1 MVSRS
6 GNSIFRYVELNSISN
21 FSFLEGG
28 SHPEELVECA
38 AVLGYAGIGIADY
51 FAFSGSVRSH
61 IAAKNIGIGH
71 IVGSRLRVSLSPHAC
86 AHDVI
91 IYPTSRDGYG
101 NLSREISTI
110 HRKHQD
116 RVREDRSIGSGQSA
130 PFSVVWSEIEEAVSG
145 SQIIIVPDNRALSSR
160 YVYQRSLLEFT
171 SAVLASHGKNKTT
184 ISVHNNLAPEDPYAN
199 AQIFKLA
206 DHLGGS
212 YAITGGIRYHKK
224 CRKKLTDVLSCIR
237 HKKKISSAGYLLSR
251 NSECYMKPVQ
261 FLGRIFKGREGGFER
276 GLFIFEDAIQF
287 NLDQLTY
294 EYPEPLL
301 EGVDSP
307 FDALCERV
315 LFGAGARYP
324 EGVPEKIAKLIEAEL
339 SLIKELRYEKY
350 FLVCHDI
357 VEFSRRRGILC
368 QGRGAAANSAVCFC
382 LGITSVDPNQIDTL
396 FARFISRERN
406 EPPDI
411 DIDFEHERRD
421 EVIQYI
427 YSKYGDRY
435 AALVSE
441 IITYRTKSAIRD
453 VAKVFGLSLDAV
465 SQLTKVAHRWKEG
478 HLSDEDVASIGFDP
492 YSPVIQ
498 MIRDISYQ
506 LVGFPR
512 HFSQHNGG
520 FIISKTPLDEI
531 VPIRNVSMEGRT
543 IVEWNKD
550 DIDALGIL
558 KIDILALGMLTC
570 IRKTIDIINTLSPH
584 MVDGKV
590 EPLTLATIPGECSD
604 TYDMICASDTVGVFQ
619 IESRAQMSM
628 LSRMNPRCY
637 YDLVIEIA
645 IVRPGPIQGKMVHPY
660 LRRRNGEETFDYPDS
675 RVKEVLGKTLGV
687 PLFQEQA
694 MKLAIDLAGFSP
706 GEADLLRRTM
716 SSWRRNVNLAET
728 FTERIVSG
736 MKEKGYDE
744 IFALQCVNQLKG
756 FSEYGFPE
764 SHAASFA
771 HLVYASAWLKNHYMA
786 AFTVGLLN
794 SQPMGF
800 YLPAQLIKAAVSHG
814 VRVYEPDIN
823 YSDWDYS
830 IDRDPAHGPIRVGL
844 REIKGLKESQV
855 NLLRTA
861 RKACGVFRSVDE
873 VWMSMWRVYE
883 SERRVERPQRQTL
896 EALARGDCFRSIG
909 LESRE
914 ALWQV
919 RRLRVLYA
927 GEKNLEYRRDFTK
940 SLPLMTRDEV
950 ISTHYS
956 RIGFSMSGHPVE
968 IVRQRVYS
976 QASEYPFLNPEKLRS
991 STQLAES
998 ALRNFSNVSTIGLI
1012 ICRQRPGTAKG
1023 VAFLTLEDE
1032 FGMINITVYPALF
1045 ERRFVEIAYGG
1056 FIFVCG
1062 KLERTGSLIYI
1073 TASDVRMI
1081 E

>member
-1 MVSRS
+1 MGCGSES
-6 GNSIFRYVELNSISN
+6 TNFRYVELNSISN

-28 SHPEELVECA
+28 SHPEELVEYA
-38 AVLGYAGIGIADY
+38 AALGYAGIGIADY

-61 IAAKNIGIGH
+61 LAAKNIGMGH
-71 IVGSRLRVSLSPHAC
+71 IVGSRFRVSQSPGGYVHE
-86 AHDVI
+86 I
-91 IYPTSRDGYG
+91 IVYPTSRDGYG
-101 NLSREISTI
+101 RLSRAISNI
-110 HRKHQD
+110 HRTNEG
-116 RVREDRSIGSGQSA
+116 RVNEYRSTGKENSA
-130 PFSVVWSEIEEAVSG
+130 VFTPMWSEIEEAVSG
-145 SQIIIVPDNRALSSR
+145 SQIIIIPDNRAVSSHH
-160 YVYQRSLLEFT
+160 VYQRSLLEFAT
-171 SAVLASHGKNKTT
+171 FVLHSHGKNNTT
-184 ISVHNNLAPEDPYAN
+184 ISIHNNLAPEDSYAN
-199 AQIFKLA
+199 VKMFELV
-206 DHLGGS
+206 DRLGAE
-212 YAITGGIRYHKK
+212 YAITGGVRYHKK
-224 CRKKLTDVLSCIR
+224 CRKKLADVLSCIR
-237 HKKKISSAGYLLSR
+237 NKKKISSAGFILSR
-251 NSECYMKPVQ
+251 NSECYMKPVHI
-261 FLGRIFKGREGGFER
+261 LGRIFKGKEEGFER
-276 GLFIFEDAIQF
+276 GVFIFEEASQF
-287 NLDQLTY
+287 SLDQLTY

-301 EGVDSP
+301 AGVDSA
-307 FDALCERV
+307 FDELCDRV
-315 LFGAGARYP
+315 SVGAEARYP
-324 EGVPEKIAKLIEAEL
+324 EGVPEKINGLIAGEL

-357 VEFSRRRGILC
+357 VEFARRRGILC

-382 LGITSVDPNQIDTL
+382 LGITSVDPTKIDTL

-427 YSKYGDRY
+427 YSKYGDRH

-441 IITYRTKSAIRD
+441 VITYRARSAIRD

-478 HLSDEDVASIGFDP
+478 HLSDEDIASIGFDP
-492 YSPVIQ
+492 GSSVIQ
-498 MIRDISYQ
+498 MIRDISCQ

-520 FIISKTPLDEI
+520 FIISKKPLDEI
-531 VPIRNVSMEGRT
+531 VPIRNVSMEGRS

-570 IRKTIDIINTLSPH
+570 IRKTIDIINTLSLR
-584 MVDGKV
+584 MVGGKV

-660 LRRRNGEETFDYPDS
+660 LRRRNGEETFDYPDA
-675 RVKEVLGKTLGV
+675 RVREVLGKTLGV

-694 MKLAIDLAGFSP
+694 MRLAIDLAGFSP

-716 SSWRRNVNLAET
+716 SSWRRNVNLADK

-744 IFALQCVNQLKG
+744 VFAQQCVNQLKG

-771 HLVYASAWLKNHYMA
+771 HLVYASAWLKNHYIA
-786 AFTVGLLN
+786 AFTVGILN

-800 YLPAQLIKAAVSHG
+800 YLPAQLIKGAVNHG
-814 VRVYEPDIN
+814 VRVYGPDIN
-823 YSDWDYS
+823 YSDWNYS
-830 IDRDPAHGPIRVGL
+830 IERYPAYGPIRVGL

-855 NLLRTA
+855 NLLKTA
-861 RKACGVFRSVDE
+861 RKACGIFRSVDE
-873 VWMSMWRVYE
+873 VWMLMWRAYE
-883 SERRVERPQRQTL
+883 FERKMERPQRQTL

-927 GEKNLEYRRDFTK
+927 GERNLAFRQDLKK
-940 SLPLMTRDEV
+940 SLPLMTKEEV
-950 ISTHYS
+950 VSSHYS
-956 RIGFSMSGHPVE
+956 RIGFSLSGHPVE

-976 QASEYPFLNPEKLRS
+976 HADEYPFLNPDRLKN
-991 STQLAES
+991 STQLAEKT
-998 ALRNFSNVSTIGLI
+998 LRNFSIVSTIGLI
-1012 ICRQRPGTAKG
+1012 ICRQRPSTAKG

-1032 FGMINITVYPALF
+1032 FGMINVTVYPGLF
-1045 ERRFVEIAYGG
+1045 EKRFVEIAYGG

-1062 KLERTGSLIYI
+1062 KLERTRNLIYI